1 MEKLNIEALAERLKQ
16 HRTGVGVREAARE
29 IGISPATLS
38 RVENAK
44 IPDLETF
51 GKICN
56 WLGDD
61 PAVYLGLVQP
71 GTPVSLAQVHFKK
84 SHAIEPDTAEALGK
98 MILLA
103 HRALIRDEEIL
114 QG

>member
-1 MEKLNIEALAERLKQ
+1 MDRLNIGALAERLKQ
-16 HRTGVGVREAARE
+16 HRTGMGVREAAKE

-38 RVENAK
+38 RIENAK

-51 GKICN
+51 GRICN

-61 PAVYLGLVQP
+61 PAVYLGLAQA
-71 GTPVSLAQVHFKK
+71 GIPVNMAQVHFKK
-84 SHAIEPDTAEALGK
+84 DHAIEQDTAEALGR

-103 HRALIRDEEIL
+103 HQALIRDEEVL